1 MACVNSDFSGG
12 EPASPESMDGPQHLA
27 GGSGGVTRVGDS
39 VLRPTGPW
47 TPAVHELLVGLAD
60 AGLDGIPRVLGTTDD
75 GREILS
81 YIEGEAVAV
90 DDKVSSDQVLAEAAG
105 WLRRFHEISARRIS
119 REPHIWRQSGGE
131 AVAPTGGQIICHN
144 DTGGYNWIVSDGHF
158 AGMIDWDQAGPG
170 DPLDDLAFLC
180 WSGIPLFRD
189 TPGADVVRRLRV
201 VAEAYPR
208 WEVGELL
215 DAVGRRMR
223 TASERIASGIR
234 RGDPGMLSLAA
245 HGEPRRT
252 LDRVERFEA
261 RLPDLRAAVREPV
274 TEA

>member
-1 MACVNSDFSGG
+1 MACVNSDLSGG
-12 EPASPESMDGPQHLA
+12 DPASPASVDGPQHLP

-47 TPAVHELLVGLAD
+47 TPAVHELLTDLAD
-60 AGLDGIPRVLGTTDD
+60 AGLDGIPHVLGTTDD

-81 YIEGEAVAV
+81 YIEGDAVAV
-90 DDKVSSDQVLAEAAG
+90 DDEVSSDQVLAEAVT
-105 WLRRFHEISARRIS
+105 WLRRFHEAAAGRLSNQPR
-119 REPHIWRQSGGE
+119 IWRQSGSE
-131 AVAPTGGQIICHN
+131 PVAPAHDQIICHN
-144 DTGGYNWIVSDGHF
+144 DTGAYNWIVRDGHF

-180 WSGIPLFRD
+180 WSGIPLFRGI
-189 TPGADVVRRLRV
+189 PSADVGRRLRV

-208 WEVGELL
+208 WSVDEVL
-215 DAVGRRMR
+215 DAVVRRMR
-223 TASERIASGIR
+223 TASERIARGIS
-234 RGDPGMLSLAA
+234 RGDPGMLSLAE

-261 RLPDLRAAVREPV
+261 RLPDLLTSVHDA
-274 TEA
+274 